1 MTTIY
6 FITNNYLLDSEL
18 KYFRRKNEE
27 EKRSMCPLSFKGEK
41 KASELLKY
49 PELTKVNTIYSSN
62 YISAIGSAKYLSEEL
77 KLPIYVDERLRE
89 RKVGELDG
97 NTEEYLVEMQEQDI
111 DYKFYNGE
119 SIHMVR
125 HRMTECLR
133 DIIFH
138 EEDETVAV
146 FTHDI
151 ALQSLLTIWCE
162 KGYSLENQL
171 IFNFDENVI
180 IDSIYHP
187 FRIFK
192 LEFNEDGIQSI
203 VWENEKEL

>member
-89 RKVGELDG
+89 RKVGELD
-97 NTEEYLVEMQEQDI
+97 L
-111 DYKFYNGE
+111 
-119 SIHMVR
+119 SLIH
-125 HRMTECLR
+125 
-133 DIIFH
+133 I
-138 EEDETVAV
+138 
-146 FTHDI
+146 
-151 ALQSLLTIWCE
+151 
-162 KGYSLENQL
+162 
-171 IFNFDENVI
+171 
-180 IDSIYHP
+180 
-187 FRIFK
+187 
-192 LEFNEDGIQSI
+192 
-203 VWENEKEL
+203 